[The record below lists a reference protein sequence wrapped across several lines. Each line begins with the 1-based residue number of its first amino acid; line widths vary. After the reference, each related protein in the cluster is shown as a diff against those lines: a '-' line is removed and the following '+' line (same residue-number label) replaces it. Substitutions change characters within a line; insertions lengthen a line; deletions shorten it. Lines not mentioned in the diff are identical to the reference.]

1 LAFGLIAA
9 ACGSDDSESGSGT
22 TAGGGAGTTAAG
34 GAGTT
39 AAASDLTPVQGGKLV
54 VGIEADTG
62 SPWVPSKFT
71 CAASCYV
78 TIGSVFDT
86 LAAVTEDGEVVPYL
100 AESITPN
107 EDYTVWTFVAREG
120 VTFHDG
126 TPFDGA
132 AMVDN
137 ITRQYKSFLT
147 GKVFADVATN
157 PDGTPQIV
165 LTDPMTMTIT
175 LKRPW
180 VVFPIY
186 LAAQPGF
193 MASPTWLAAADAD
206 TTLEAKP
213 VGTGPF
219 IFKDYKPGES
229 FTATRNPDYW
239 NQPYPYLDEYETRVI
254 PDALTR
260 ASALE
265 AGDVDIIH
273 TTNGDTVAKFRDD
286 PENFP
291 MLEETDYGETGYTLL
306 HVTQEGSPLT
316 DVRVRCALAE
326 STDAAAIIQ
335 QTQAGVPAIA
345 NGPFSPAQAGYL
357 EDTGFPVEQDMEA
370 AKALIAD
377 YKAENPGPLEINLS
391 TTQDATNL
399 IIAQAQQQFYTE
411 AGVDEV
417 QISQIEQAKY
427 ILTALQGDFQAF
439 QWRNHGGYDLDSQLI
454 WWTADNALPVGE
466 LALNFGRIK
475 DDVIDEA
482 LAANRG
488 ETDPALKQEY
498 AETVNKRFGEQ
509 CYNLWIFWTVWGIPH
524 TPAVMDVGVFT
535 LPDGSTQ
542 SPGTGGTF
550 NQRSVW
556 INPDA

>member
-1 LAFGLIAA
+1 
-9 ACGSDDSESGSGT
+9 
-22 TAGGGAGTTAAG
+22 
-34 GAGTT
+34 
-39 AAASDLTPVQGGKLV
+39 
-54 VGIEADTG
+54 
-62 SPWVPSKFT
+62 
-71 CAASCYV
+71 V

-86 LAAVTEDGEVVPYL
+86 LATVTDEGEIVPYL

-137 ITRQYKSFLT
+137 ITRQFNSFLT
-147 GKVFADVATN
+147 GKVFTDVATN
-157 PDGTPQIV
+157 PDGTPQIA

-175 LKRPW
+175 MDRPW
-180 VVFPIY
+180 VVFPYY
-186 LAAQPGF
+186 LAAQPG
-193 MASPTWLAAADAD
+193 MIASPTWMAAADAD
-206 TTLEAKP
+206 PTLEPKP

-239 NQPYPYLDEYETRVI
+239 NQPYPFLDEYETRVI

-265 AGDVDIIH
+265 AGDVDLIH
-273 TTNGDTVAKFRDD
+273 TTNGDSIAKFRDD

-316 DVRVRCALAE
+316 DARVRCAMANA
-326 STDAAAIIQ
+326 TDMQAIIA

-345 NGPFSPAQAGYL
+345 NGPFSPAQLGHL
-357 EDTGFPVEQDMEA
+357 DDTGYPTEQNMEEA
-370 AKALIAD
+370 QRLVSE
-377 YKAENPGPLEINLS
+377 YKAENPGPLNIRLS

-399 IIAQAQQQFYTE
+399 IVAQAQQQFFTE
-411 AGVDEV
+411 AGFDDV

-439 QWRNHGGYDLDSQLI
+439 QWRNHGGYDMDNQYI
-454 WWTADNALPVGE
+454 WWTTENALPVGE

-482 LAANRG
+482 LNANRG
-488 ETDPALKQEY
+488 ETDPAAKQEY
-498 AETVNKRFGEQ
+498 AETVNKQFGEQ
-509 CYNLWIFWTVWGIPH
+509 CYNLWGFWTVWGLPH
-524 TPAVMDVGVFT
+524 TPNVMDVGVFT

-550 NQRSVW
+550 NVRSVW

>member
-1 LAFGLIAA
+1 M
-9 ACGSDDSESGSGT
+9 
-22 TAGGGAGTTAAG
+22 
-34 GAGTT
+34 
-39 AAASDLTPVQGGKLV
+39 
-54 VGIEADTG
+54 
-62 SPWVPSKFT
+62 
-71 CAASCYV
+71 

-86 LAAVTEDGEVVPYL
+86 LAAVTEDGELVPYL

-137 ITRQYKSFLT
+137 ITRQFNSFLT

-175 LKRPW
+175 MKRPW

-186 LAAQPGF
+186 LAAQPG
-193 MASPTWLAAADAD
+193 MIGSPTWMAAADAD
-206 TTLEAKP
+206 
-213 VGTGPF
+213 
-219 IFKDYKPGES
+219 
-229 FTATRNPDYW
+229 
-239 NQPYPYLDEYETRVI
+239 
-254 PDALTR
+254 PDARAEAGRHRSVHLQGLQAGRVVHRDTQPRLLEPAVPVSRRVRDPGHPRRPDAR

-265 AGDVDIIH
+265 AGDVDLIH
-273 TTNGDTVAKFRDD
+273 TTNGDTIAKFRDD

-316 DVRVRCALAE
+316 DARVRCAMAE
-326 STDAAAIIQ
+326 STDAAAIID
-335 QTQAGVPAIA
+335 QTQAGVPLLA
-345 NGPFSPAQAGYL
+345 NGPFSPAQVGHL
-357 EDTGFPVEQDMEA
+357 DDTGFPTEQNMEEA
-370 AKALIAD
+370 QALIAD
-377 YKAENPGPLEINLS
+377 YKAENPGPLNINLS

-411 AGVDEV
+411 AGFDDV

-439 QWRNHGGYDLDSQLI
+439 QWRNHGGYDLDGQYI
-454 WWTADNALPVGE
+454 WWTIGE
-466 LALNFGRIK
+466 CASRGRARAQLRPHQGRRHRRGAQRQPGRDRPRGEAGARRDGQQAVRRAVLQPLALLDGVGPPPHAQRHGRRSVHAPRRLHPK
-475 DDVIDEA
+475 PGHWRHVQPCA
-482 LAANRG
+482 RS
-488 ETDPALKQEY
+488 
-498 AETVNKRFGEQ
+498 
-509 CYNLWIFWTVWGIPH
+509 
-524 TPAVMDVGVFT
+524 
-535 LPDGSTQ
+535 GST
-542 SPGTGGTF
+542 PT
-550 NQRSVW
+550 RSETHSKREVT
-556 INPDA
+556 A